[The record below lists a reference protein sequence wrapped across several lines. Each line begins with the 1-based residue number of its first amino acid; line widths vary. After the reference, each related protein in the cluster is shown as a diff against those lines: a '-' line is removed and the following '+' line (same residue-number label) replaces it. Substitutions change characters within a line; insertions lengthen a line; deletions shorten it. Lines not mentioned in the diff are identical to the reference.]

1 MTTGANED
9 GFHLKNVSI
18 ERDIKVTAWF
28 DLRTVTRR
36 RAVRQMRQAAENSPR
51 HRGRPRLQA
60 WHEIQREVECDV
72 SRRGRFAQA
81 VGDGLLRHRRHAH
94 VAGDH
99 RAGERQGRRHLAVE
113 RRAVSSLHHAAG
125 RRAGEPGDA
134 ACGKILRGAD
144 RERRGRDSRRPRRAA
159 RREVQ
164 GLGAGGF
171 SHPHRA
177 R

>member
-1 MTTGANED
+1 MPTNVCSGANDMTTGANED

-36 RAVRQMRQAAENSPR
+36 RAVREVRQAAEDPPR

-60 WHEIQREVECDV
+60 RHEIQREAERHVPG
-72 SRRGRFAQA
+72 RGRLAQA
-81 VGDGLLRHRRHAH
+81 GGDGLLRHRRHAH

-99 RAGERQGRRHLAVE
+99 RAGQRQGRRHLAVE
-113 RRAVSSLHHAAG
+113 RRAVSGVHHAAG

-134 ACGKILRGAD
+134 ARGKILRGTD
-144 RERRGRDSRRPRRAA
+144 GRRAWT
-159 RREVQ
+159 
-164 GLGAGGF
+164 
-171 SHPHRA
+171 
-177 R
+177 